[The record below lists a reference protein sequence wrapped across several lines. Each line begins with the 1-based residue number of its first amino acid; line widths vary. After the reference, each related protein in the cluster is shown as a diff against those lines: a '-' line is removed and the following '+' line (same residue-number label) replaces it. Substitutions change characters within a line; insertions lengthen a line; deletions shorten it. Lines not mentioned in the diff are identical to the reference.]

1 MVSGFY
7 LLSFGQSG
15 PKFHP
20 MINRFHLVILALI
33 ALAPSL
39 AAAQERAVP
48 EDKTQ
53 IQLSFAPLVKK
64 TAPAVV
70 NIYTKRT
77 VAQVMGGNPF
87 AGDPL
92 FAPFFRNDVFGGRM
106 KKQVENSLGTG
117 VIVEADGLVV
127 TNAHVVRE
135 ADEIAVVLSDGRE
148 FAATLAL
155 KDDASDLALLRFDTK
170 GEKMPF
176 VSLKPSETLE
186 VGDLVLAIG
195 NPFGVGQTVTSGI
208 VSAQGRSSLDIN
220 DFNFFIQTD
229 AAINPGNSGGPLVAL
244 DGGVVGINSAIYSRD
259 GGSLGIGFAI
269 PSEMVASVIAAEKSG
284 KSGESGVVR
293 PWLGVTAQSVTS
305 EIGASLGLLRP
316 QGALISALHPASP
329 LKKAGIKVS
338 DVVLSVNSHQI
349 KDASEMK
356 FRMATVPLGE
366 KANIKIIRQ
375 GKEQTFEV
383 EAIEPPEDP
392 PTEALTLNG
401 KNPFSGATVANIN
414 PSIAT
419 QLGISDT
426 EQGVVVANVKRG
438 SPASSLLAP
447 GDILLEVNGVKIT
460 KTKDVETGLK
470 NEKARGLSLTK
481 NVGGNVQKIVI
492 R

>member
-1 MVSGFY
+1 
-7 LLSFGQSG
+7 
-15 PKFHP
+15 
-20 MINRFHLVILALI
+20 
-33 ALAPSL
+33 
-39 AAAQERAVP
+39 
-48 EDKTQ
+48 
-53 IQLSFAPLVKK
+53 
-64 TAPAVV
+64 
-70 NIYTKRT
+70 
-77 VAQVMGGNPF
+77 
-87 AGDPL
+87 
-92 FAPFFRNDVFGGRM
+92 M

-117 VIVEADGLVV
+117 VIVEAMALWSPTRMWCVKR
-127 TNAHVVRE
+127 TRLPWW
-135 ADEIAVVLSDGRE
+135 LSDGRE

-293 PWLGVTAQSVTS
+293 PARRDGAECDFGDRRFAGPAQTARSSYQRV
-305 EIGASLGLLRP
+305 ASRKP
-316 QGALISALHPASP
+316 I
-329 LKKAGIKVS
+329 KKAGIKVS

-426 EQGVVVANVKRG
+426 EQGVVVAQCQTRLAG
-438 SPASSLLAP
+438 IEPAR
-447 GDILLEVNGVKIT
+447 
-460 KTKDVETGLK
+460 
-470 NEKARGLSLTK
+470 AR
-481 NVGGNVQKIVI
+481 
-492 R
+492 